1 MTTQTLLQ
9 QAKAACPQLAWLGSE
24 EKNQAIYKMAD
35 AIVKNTDAIL
45 AANAEDLHAAQ
56 GVISDVMLDRLR
68 LTKGRIAAMADGM
81 RQVAKLPDPVGEI
94 LDEVRR
100 PNGLVIR

>member
-56 GVISDVMLDRLR
+56 GVISNVMLDRLR
-68 LTKGRIAAMADGM
+68 LTAKRTCNPQDRCPDGRRGDHL
-81 RQVAKLPDPVGEI
+81 RKPPERHL
-94 LDEVRR
+94 
-100 PNGLVIR
+100 